1 MSWIYAIEE
10 ECGWEEDDQKQAF
23 MALRAVLQE
32 LRSLLPLESAIH
44 LSAQLPLI
52 IRGLFFENWST
63 HTDQFK
69 IRKKEDFLVAIAT
82 KLFPYPG
89 TNAETATKGIL
100 NVIRNKISEG
110 EWDKIMAVLP
120 TDLKELF
127 Q

>member
-1 MSWIYAIEE
+1 MNWIYAIEE
-10 ECGWEEDDQKQAF
+10 ECHWEEDNQRKAF
-23 MALRAVLQE
+23 TALRAVLPE
-32 LRSLLPLESAIH
+32 LRDWLPLENAIH

-63 HTDQFK
+63 HTDQPK
-69 IRKKEDFLVAIAT
+69 IRKKDDFLTAIAK
-82 KLFPYPG
+82 KLSPYP
-89 TNAETATKGIL
+89 AIDIETVTKVVLNIL
-100 NVIRNKISEG
+100 KQKISGG